1 MQIYFGE
8 KIMTLKKLYPF
19 ALVISTVALTILT
32 MTTTGLLS
40 VNQTISSTGA
50 VTAINVGVYSD
61 SACTNELTTIDWG
74 TISPGNSET
83 ITIYLKNTGNAR
95 ITLSMTATNWTPVNA
110 DGPIELTWDKENANL
125 NPNQETAATLMLSVS
140 ESITGITNFS
150 FNVVLTGT
158 E

>member
-1 MQIYFGE
+1 L
-8 KIMTLKKLYPF
+8 TLKKIYPF

-40 VNQTISSTGA
+40 VNQTISSTGS

-61 SACTNELTTIDWG
+61 SACTNELTTLDWG

-95 ITLSMTATNWTPVNA
+95 ITLTMTTTDWTPVNA
-110 DGPIELTWDKENANL
+110 DGPIELIWDKENANL
-125 NPNQETAATLMLSVS
+125 DPDQETAATLTLSVS
-140 ESITGITNFS
+140 ESIDGITNFS
-150 FNVVLTGT
+150 FNVVITGT